1 MEVCSLALDYK
12 TRTRT
17 KRDLSD
23 AKFYDIELGDL
34 KSIVLAFG
42 GKLPKR
48 STKSGLAKTIL
59 SLVSE
64 KCPDECL
71 KLA

>member
-1 MEVCSLALDYK
+1 MEICSLALDYK
-12 TRTRT
+12 KRSQS

-23 AKFYDIELGDL
+23 AEFYDKELGDL
-34 KSIVLAFG
+34 KAIVRAFG
-42 GKLPKR
+42 ENLPTR
-48 STKSGLAKTIL
+48 STKSALSKIIL
-59 SLVSE
+59 RLVSE